1 MNRLILP
8 LMILSAMIGGSAN
21 AQSSRAF
28 AVTSEVK
35 GSVNWL
41 NVQEI
46 NLNSGSTIKSIYN
59 PSATKTV
66 VFEGNTTALRGVG
79 SNSVATENGVAAA
92 AYDTKNN
99 RLYYTL
105 MHGTDLRYFDL
116 NSSETKVIVNNDAQF
131 STGVKVDESNV
142 ITRMTFAADGFGYAL
157 TNDGNQLI
165 RFSTGAQPEI
175 VKLGSL
181 IDSKKNKDISVH
193 VQCTSWGGDLVGD
206 IYGNL
211 YLFTMRNN
219 IFKININTREAE
231 FVGTIKNL
239 PADFTTNGAAADE
252 DGNVIVA
259 SAINNDSYYKVNLS
273 TLSAVA
279 LTNKGEVALTST
291 SDLASGNLIFQSKT
305 ATASAPVTTSTNANI
320 EMYPNPVINRTFS
333 VQFGKLPVG
342 NYTIEISDINGRKIT
357 TKTIAVNGVQNSK
370 MSLPSTTNTGLYMVR
385 IFNTSG
391 AVVYT
396 NKLAV
401 E

>member
-1 MNRLILP
+1 MKKLILP
-8 LMILSAMIGGSAN
+8 LVIVAAMIGGNVN

-28 AVTSEVK
+28 SVTSEAK

-46 NLNSGSTIKSIYN
+46 NLNTGASIKSIYT
-59 PSATKTV
+59 PSKTASV
-66 VFEGNTTALRGVG
+66 KFDGSDAALRTVKP
-79 SNSVATENGVAAA
+79 NSIATENGVAAA
-92 AYDTKNN
+92 AYDAKNN

-116 NSSETKVIVNNDAQF
+116 SSTETKVVINNNEGF

-142 ITRMTFAADGFGYAL
+142 ITRMTFGADGYGYAL

-165 RFSTGAQPEI
+165 RFSTGNQPE
-175 VKLGSL
+175 VTKLGSL
-181 IDSKKNKDISVH
+181 IDSKNNKDISVH

-219 IFKININTREAE
+219 VFKININTREAE
-231 FVGTIKNL
+231 FIGTIKNL

-252 DGNVIVA
+252 DGNVIVG

-273 TLSAVA
+273 TFQAVP

-291 SDLASGNLIFQSKT
+291 SDLASGNLIYQSKVST
-305 ATASAPVTTSTNANI
+305 VTNPVVSTNNNI
-320 EMYPNPVINRTFS
+320 EIFPNPVVNRNYT
-333 VQFGKLPVG
+333 VKFGKLPVG
-342 NYTIEISDINGRKIT
+342 SYTIELSDINGRKVS
-357 TKTIAVNGVQNSK
+357 TKTVAINGSQSLQ
-370 MSLPSTTNTGLYMVR
+370 MSLPASTNSGLYMVR
-385 IFNTSG
+385 VFNTNG
-391 AVVYT
+391 TAVYT

>member
-1 MNRLILP
+1 MKRIILP
-8 LMILSAMIGGSAN
+8 LVIVSAIIGGNAY
-21 AQSSRAF
+21 AQSNRAF
-28 AVTSEVK
+28 SVTSEAK

-46 NLNSGSTIKSIYN
+46 TLNSGST
-59 PSATKTV
+59 TKTIYSPAQNKSV
-66 VFEGNTTALRGVG
+66 NFLGTTSVG

-92 AYDTKNN
+92 AFDAKNN
-99 RLYYTL
+99 RLYFTL

-116 NSSETKVIVNNDAQF
+116 NSSEPKVVINNDANF

-142 ITRMTFAADGFGYAL
+142 ITRMTFAADGYGYAL

-165 RFSTGAQPEI
+165 RFSTGSQPEI
-175 VKLGSL
+175 TKLGSL
-181 IDSKKNKDISVH
+181 IDSKNNKDISVH

-206 IYGNL
+206 VYGNL

-219 IFKININTREAE
+219 VFKININTLEAE
-231 FVGTIKNL
+231 FIGTIKNL

-273 TLSAVA
+273 TFQAVA
-279 LTNKGEVALTST
+279 LTNKGEVPLTST
-291 SDLASGNLIFQSKT
+291 SDLASGNLIYQSKGTT
-305 ATASAPVTTSTNANI
+305 APAPVLTNINNGI
-320 EMYPNPVINRTFS
+320 EVYPNPVINHNFN

-342 NYTIEISDINGRKIT
+342 NYSIEISDINGRKISNRT
-357 TKTIAVNGVQNSK
+357 VTINGNQSLQ

-385 IFNTSG
+385 IYNTSG
-391 AVVYT
+391 TAVYV
-396 NKLAV
+396 NKLDV

>member
-1 MNRLILP
+1 MKKIILP
-8 LMILSAMIGGSAN
+8 LVILSAMIGGDAY
-21 AQSSRAF
+21 AQSNRAF
-28 AVTSEVK
+28 SVTSEAK

-46 NLNSGSTIKSIYN
+46 NLNSGSAIKSVYS
-59 PSATKTV
+59 PSATASVK
-66 VFEGNTTALRGVG
+66 FDGSAAALRTVNP
-79 SNSVATENGVAAA
+79 NSVATENGVAAA
-92 AYDTKNN
+92 AYDAKNN

-116 NSSETKVIVNNDAQF
+116 NSTETKVVINNDNNF

-142 ITRMTFAADGFGYAL
+142 ITRMTFASDGFGYAL

-165 RFSTGAQPEI
+165 RFSSGSQPVI
-175 VKLGSL
+175 TKLGSL
-181 IDSKKNKDISVH
+181 IDSKNNKDISVH

-219 IFKININTREAE
+219 VFKININTREAE
-231 FVGTIKNL
+231 FIGTIKNL

-273 TLSAVA
+273 TFQAVA

-291 SDLASGNLIFQSKT
+291 SDLASGNLIYQSKVST
-305 ATASAPVTTSTNANI
+305 VSAPVVATNNSI
-320 EMYPNPVINRTFS
+320 EIFPNPVVNRTYN

-342 NYTIEISDINGRKIT
+342 NYTIEISDMNGRKVSS
-357 TKTIAVNGVQNSK
+357 KTVAINGAQSLK
-370 MSLPSTTNTGLYMVR
+370 MSLPASTNTGLYMVR
-385 IFNTSG
+385 VYNTTG
-391 AVVYT
+391 NAVYT

>member
-1 MNRLILP
+1 MKKIILP
-8 LMILSAMIGGSAN
+8 LVILSAMIGGDAY
-21 AQSSRAF
+21 AQSNRAF
-28 AVTSEVK
+28 SVTSEAK

-46 NLNSGSTIKSIYN
+46 NLNSGSAIKSVYS
-59 PSATKTV
+59 PSATASVK
-66 VFEGNTTALRGVG
+66 FDGSAAALRTVNP
-79 SNSVATENGVAAA
+79 NSVATENGVAAA
-92 AYDTKNN
+92 AYDAKNN

-116 NSSETKVIVNNDAQF
+116 NSTETKVVINNDNNF

-142 ITRMTFAADGFGYAL
+142 ITRMTFASDGFGYAL

-165 RFSTGAQPEI
+165 RFSSGSQPVI
-175 VKLGSL
+175 TKLGSL
-181 IDSKKNKDISVH
+181 IDSKNNKDISVH

-219 IFKININTREAE
+219 VFKININTREAE
-231 FVGTIKNL
+231 FIGTIKNL

-273 TLSAVA
+273 TFQAVA

-291 SDLASGNLIFQSKT
+291 SDLASGNLIYQSKVST
-305 ATASAPVTTSTNANI
+305 VSAPVVATNNSI
-320 EMYPNPVINRTFS
+320 EIFPNPVVNRNYN

-342 NYTIEISDINGRKIT
+342 NYTIEISDMNGRKVSS
-357 TKTIAVNGVQNSK
+357 KTVAINGAQSLK
-370 MSLPSTTNTGLYMVR
+370 MSLPASTNTGLYMVR
-385 IFNTSG
+385 VYNTTG
-391 AVVYT
+391 NAVYT